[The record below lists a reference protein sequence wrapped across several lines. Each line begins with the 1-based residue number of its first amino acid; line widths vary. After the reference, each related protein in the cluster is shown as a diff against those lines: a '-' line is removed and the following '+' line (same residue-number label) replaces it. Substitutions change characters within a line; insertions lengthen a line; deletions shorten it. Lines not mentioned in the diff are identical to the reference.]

1 MYFVKKIA
9 FLLLSIL
16 LLLNVLFGIGAY
28 NENGEFIVYVNSLDF
43 QITQEISQNPVPLN
57 ITYAFLN
64 IEGVEKNISINEF
77 IPIFSEFFFQYSID
91 SFGFDKSEVEKD
103 SIIFFELEV
112 LEEDGKVHQPEKDPM
127 KYHIQINDEPIE
139 LKKNTINIDNFDSD
153 ITLEFNK
160 EVSSFDIKNQNENV
174 YVFNQVSTNIASFSK
189 EVTFKI
195 SEKYLKIGENVFN
208 ITYYDIYGNFNEE
221 PLTINIHGG
230 EDLTLNLFTNQE
242 DSSLSYFYYKGNDEN
257 FLDFYDYK
265 IYYDYSSEENLKIKF
280 SSNKE
285 AKCKW
290 QPSQTKISYEN
301 SDNRIES
308 SNNKDFEFYLNNPP
322 RDFIIVCD
330 DPFSSDDVFLTDS
343 LESEKDYFEVYSV
356 VYGDSFEIVDYSPKD
371 IVTKSYFDLIVKT
384 NEEAIC
390 LYNNDGVD
398 TIFSQS
404 ENKKTHTLSLERNE
418 NGNYDFDVK
427 CYSYLYDLAQKQI
440 DIEVDFDALTQLRD
454 FEPEYSDSSST
465 EVSFEVSDSNSDCY
479 IHLNEVNPGS
489 EKQNNKKATVDLYK
503 RTYQVTGLTNG
514 VENDIFIYCFNGGG
528 IANEFKESI
537 LYESDGPKIG
547 GVRVEDEIYSSENY
561 LNSYE
566 EVSID
571 LNVSNIIPVDKY
583 YADLVYLS
591 SNKTTRDYSS
601 KSFNI
606 KDIQN
611 VTSIVFY
618 ATNVINNTGNEF
630 KIDLKFD
637 TEPPNISI
645 EKPIVSKLKIN
656 AFDDISGIKENSLKY
671 GFSTNAALCYPNQN
685 YIKNIVTNVPKT
697 ALFACASVL
706 DNAKN
711 SNLVVEKIR
720 DKINTTTEDEDSSDD
735 DDSDLTFYD
744 DNDEVLGSDLEDSSL
759 REDLEAIED
768 PNFIPSSTKS
778 NTGLYITISILL
790 VLVTLG
796 TSLFF
801 LWKYRK
807 LDNLINKYLVQNSK
821 FRKIGL
827 KLLREEENSEN
838 KIRQET
844 NKITNLNNI
853 SFKSKVKSKINT
865 IKKKTSIKNIF
876 NERFS
881 KEKGLFD
888 EFKTEDNK
896 NTLENR
902 ESEADSFESFYK
914 KKNQ

>member
-1 MYFVKKIA
+1 MYFVKKIILPLFFSL
-9 FLLLSIL
+9 FLLNI
-16 LLLNVLFGIGAY
+16 VFGIGAY
-28 NENGEFIVYVNSLDF
+28 NENGEFIVYVNSIDF
-43 QITQEISQNPVPLN
+43 EITQEISQNPVPLN

-64 IEGVEKNISINEF
+64 IEGDEKNISINEYLQV
-77 IPIFSEFFFQYSID
+77 FSEFFFTYSLD
-91 SFGFDKSEVEKD
+91 AFGFNKSEVSQNSK
-103 SIIFFELEV
+103 ITFRLEV
-112 LEEDGKVHQPEKDPM
+112 LEENGDIHHPEKDPM
-127 KYHIQINDEPIE
+127 EYDIQINNEPIE
-139 LKKNTINIDNFDSD
+139 LKTKTLNIDNFNSD
-153 ITLEFNK
+153 ITLKFDK
-160 EVSSFDIKNQNENV
+160 EVSSFEIKNQNENV

-195 SEKYLKIGENVFN
+195 LEKHLKIGENVFN
-208 ITYYDIYGNFNEE
+208 ITYYDIYGNSNKE
-221 PLTINIHGG
+221 PLIINIHGG
-230 EDLTLNLFTNQE
+230 EDLSLNLFTNQD
-242 DSSLSYFYYKGNDEN
+242 DSSLSYFYYKENEGN
-257 FLDFYDYK
+257 FLEFYDYK

-280 SSNKE
+280 NSNKE
-285 AKCKW
+285 AKCRW
-290 QPSQTKISYEN
+290 QVSQTKISYEN
-301 SDNRIES
+301 SDNKIES
-308 SNNKDFEFYLNNPP
+308 SNNKDFEFYLSNPP
-322 RDFIIVCD
+322 RDFIVVCD
-330 DPFSSDDVFLTDS
+330 DPFSSDDVFLSTEVDS
-343 LESEKDYFEVYSV
+343 KKDYFEVHSV
-356 VYGDSFEIVDYSPKD
+356 IYGDDFEIVDYSPKD
-371 IVTKSYFDLIVKT
+371 IVTREDFDLIVKT

-398 TIFSQS
+398 TVFTQS
-404 ENKKTHTLSLERNE
+404 ENKKTHTLSLSRG
-418 NGNYDFDVK
+418 NGNYNFDVK

-440 DIEVDFDALTQLRD
+440 NIEVDFDALTQLRD
-454 FEPEYSDSSST
+454 FKPEYSDSSST
-465 EVSFEVSDSNSDCY
+465 EISFEVSEQNANCY

-489 EKQNNKKATVDLYK
+489 EKQDNKKATADLYK
-503 RTYQVTGLTNG
+503 RTYQITGLTNG

-561 LNSYE
+561 LNSYDSI
-566 EVSID
+566 SID

-583 YADLVYLS
+583 YADLIYLG
-591 SNKTTRDYSS
+591 SNKTTKDYSS

-606 KDIQN
+606 GDIQN

-637 TEPPNISI
+637 TKAPNISI
-645 EKPIVSKLKIN
+645 EKPIVSKLKIS